1 MIRRIIKLVLC
12 ISAALLITQPSDA
25 CTNVL
30 VSKGAS
36 KDGSVMVTYSADSHQ
51 LYGELYFKPAGV
63 FAMGS
68 FLDVVEWDTG
78 KFMGKIPQ
86 IGKTYQT
93 VGNMNEHQVSIV
105 ETTFGGREELPNP
118 TGIMDYGS
126 LIYMTLPRAKSAREA
141 IQIIDHLV
149 QT

>member
-1 MIRRIIKLVLC
+1 MIRRIVKTVLC
-12 ISAALLITQPSDA
+12 VSAALMIAQQSDA

-63 FAMGS
+63 FAKGT
-68 FLDVVEWDTG
+68 FLDIVEWDTG

-86 IGKTYQT
+86 LVRTYQT

-105 ETTFGGREELPNP
+105 ESTFGGREELPNP

-126 LIYMTLPRAKSAREA
+126 LIYTTLQEASCGTGTSTRILSAG
-141 IQIIDHLV
+141 
-149 QT
+149 